1 MELFKT
7 IDALISTFLIRW
19 LLLVLAIVFFIII
32 AYLKIANIAIST
44 SLSAQ
49 KSQNANLSASLDLQN
64 SLVKKQGDDMEALKK
79 RLSTAS
85 GEVEKLIKRVKK
97 FDALPQ
103 QCDEAVFAVTD
114 TIVSIKD

>member
-7 IDALISTFLIRW
+7 IDALISTLLIRW

-32 AYLKIANIAIST
+32 VYLKIANIAIST

-64 SLVKKQGDDMEALKK
+64 SLVQKQGDDMDKLKK
-79 RLSTAS
+79 SLHSAS
-85 GEVEKLIKRVKK
+85 IEAEKMTQAYNNLKPLTGTCEGMVM
-97 FDALPQ
+97 
-103 QCDEAVFAVTD
+103 E
-114 TIVSIKD
+114 TITSIKGAL

>member
-7 IDALISTFLIRW
+7 IDALISTLLIRW

-32 AYLKIANIAIST
+32 VYLKIANIAIST

-64 SLVKKQGDDMEALKK
+64 SLVKKQGDDMDKLKK
-79 RLSTAS
+79 SLHSAS
-85 GEVEKLIKRVKK
+85 IEAEKMTQAYNNLKPLTGTCEGMVM
-97 FDALPQ
+97 
-103 QCDEAVFAVTD
+103 E
-114 TIVSIKD
+114 TIVSINGAL

>member
-44 SLSAQ
+44 SLSTQ

-79 RLSTAS
+79 RLHSAS
-85 GEVEKLIKRVKK
+85 IEAEKMTQAYNNLKPLTGTCEGMVM
-97 FDALPQ
+97 
-103 QCDEAVFAVTD
+103 E
-114 TIVSIKD
+114 TITSIKGAL